1 MQNLE
6 YIDNYD
12 YSRHSEPTTEE
23 LCEELAEAIG
33 RDGCVAEIYE
43 AIYSRALREIK
54 TNELAITRIIPDVL
68 ELLQKNQSKALLVL
82 RLLADPLASYSE
94 LGEMMGYSKQRVHFV
109 LKELSRRYVWVDRLL
124 AVRND

>member
-6 YIDNYD
+6 YIDNYN
-12 YSRHSEPTTEE
+12 YGEHEPTTEE
-23 LCEELAEAIG
+23 LCEELADAIG

-43 AIYSRALREIK
+43 AIYTRALREIK

-68 ELLQKNQSKALLVL
+68 ELLQKNQSKALLVM

-109 LKELSRRYVWVDRLL
+109 LKELSKRYVWVDRLL

>member
-12 YSRHSEPTTEE
+12 YSQHSEPTTEE

-43 AIYSRALREIK
+43 AIYTRALRDIK

-68 ELLQKNQSKALLVL
+68 ELLQKNQSKALLVM

-109 LKELSRRYVWVDRLL
+109 LKELSRRYTWVDRLL

>member
-1 MQNLE
+1 MQDLE
-6 YIDNYD
+6 YIDNYS
-12 YSRHSEPTTEE
+12 YSQHSEPTTEE

-43 AIYSRALREIK
+43 AIYTRALREIK
-54 TNELAITRIIPDVL
+54 TSELAITRIIPDVL
-68 ELLQKNQSKALLVL
+68 ELLQKNQSKALLVM

-109 LKELSRRYVWVDRLL
+109 LKELSRRYTWVDRLL

>member
-12 YSRHSEPTTEE
+12 YSQHSEPTTEE

-43 AIYSRALREIK
+43 AIYTRALRDIK
-54 TNELAITRIIPDVL
+54 TSELAITRIIPDVL
-68 ELLQKNQSKALLVL
+68 ELLQKNQSKALLVM

-109 LKELSRRYVWVDRLL
+109 LKELSRRYTWVDRLL

>member
-1 MQNLE
+1 MQNFE

-12 YSRHSEPTTEE
+12 YSQHSEPTTEE
-23 LCEELAEAIG
+23 LCAELAEAIG
-33 RDGCVAEIYE
+33 RDGCIAEIYE
-43 AIYSRALREIK
+43 AIYTKALREIK

-68 ELLQKNQSKALLVL
+68 ELLQKNQSKALLVM

-109 LKELSRRYVWVDRLL
+109 LKELSKRYVWIDRLL

>member
-1 MQNLE
+1 MQNFE

-12 YSRHSEPTTEE
+12 YGKHEPTTEE

-43 AIYSRALREIK
+43 AIYTKALREIK

-68 ELLQKNQSKALLVL
+68 ELLQKNQSKALLVM

-109 LKELSRRYVWVDRLL
+109 LKELSKRYVWIDRLL

>member
-1 MQNLE
+1 MQDLE
-6 YIDNYD
+6 YIDNYS
-12 YSRHSEPTTEE
+12 YSQHSDPTTEE

-33 RDGCVAEIYE
+33 RDGCVAEIYD
-43 AIYSRALREIK
+43 AIYTRALREIK

-68 ELLQKNQSKALLVL
+68 ELLQKNQSKALLVMH
-82 RLLADPLASYSE
+82 LLADPLASYSE

-109 LKELSRRYVWVDRLL
+109 LKELSKRYVWVDRLL

>member
-1 MQNLE
+1 MHLE
-6 YIDNYD
+6 YIDNYN
-12 YSRHSEPTTEE
+12 YGRNTEPTTEE
-23 LCEELAEAIG
+23 LCAELAEAIG

-43 AIYSRALREIK
+43 VIYSKALREIK

-68 ELLQKNQSKALLVL
+68 ELLQKNQSKALLVM
-82 RLLADPLASYSE
+82 RVLAGPLASYTE

-109 LKELSRRYVWVDRLL
+109 LKELAKRYVWIDRLL

>member
-1 MQNLE
+1 MQDLE

-12 YSRHSEPTTEE
+12 YSQHSEPTTEE
-23 LCEELAEAIG
+23 LCEELAEAID

-43 AIYSRALREIK
+43 AIYTRALREIK

-68 ELLQKNQSKALLVL
+68 ELLQKNQSKALLVM

-109 LKELSRRYVWVDRLL
+109 LKELSKRYVWVDRLL

>member
-12 YSRHSEPTTEE
+12 YSQHSEPTTEE

-43 AIYSRALREIK
+43 AIYSRALKEIK
-54 TNELAITRIIPDVL
+54 TSELAITRIIPDVL
-68 ELLQKNQSKALLVL
+68 ELLQKNQSKALLVM

-94 LGEMMGYSKQRVHFV
+94 LGEMMGYSKQRVHFA
-109 LKELSRRYVWVDRLL
+109 LTELARRSVRGDRLL

>member
-33 RDGCVAEIYE
+33 RDGCVAEIYD
-43 AIYSRALREIK
+43 AIYTRALREIK
-54 TNELAITRIIPDVL
+54 TSELAITRIIPDVL
-68 ELLQKNQSKALLVL
+68 ELLQKNQSKALLVM

-124 AVRND
+124 AARND

>member
-6 YIDNYD
+6 YIDNYN
-12 YSRHSEPTTEE
+12 YSQHSEPTTEE

-43 AIYSRALREIK
+43 AIYTRALREIK

-68 ELLQKNQSKALLVL
+68 ELLQKNQSKALLVM

-109 LKELSRRYVWVDRLL
+109 LKELSKRYTWVDRLL

>member
-33 RDGCVAEIYE
+33 RDGCVADIYD
-43 AIYSRALREIK
+43 AIYTRALREIK

-68 ELLQKNQSKALLVL
+68 ELLQKNQSKALLVM

-109 LKELSRRYVWVDRLL
+109 LKELSKRYGWVDRLL

>member
-6 YIDNYD
+6 YIDNYS
-12 YSRHSEPTTEE
+12 YSQHSYPTTEG

-33 RDGCVAEIYE
+33 RDECVAEIYE
-43 AIYSRALREIK
+43 AIYVRALREIK

-68 ELLQKNQSKALLVL
+68 ELLQKNQSKALLL
-82 RLLADPLASYSE
+82 MRLLADPLASYSE

-109 LKELSRRYVWVDRLL
+109 LKELAKRYTWVDRLL

>member
-6 YIDNYD
+6 YIDNYN
-12 YSRHSEPTTEE
+12 YGEHEPTTEE

-43 AIYSRALREIK
+43 AIYTRALREIK

-68 ELLQKNQSKALLVL
+68 ELLQKNQSKALLVM

>member
-6 YIDNYD
+6 CIDNYD

-54 TNELAITRIIPDVL
+54 TSELAITRIIPDVL
-68 ELLQKNQSKALLVL
+68 DLLQKNQSKALLVM

-109 LKELSRRYVWVDRLL
+109 LKELAKRYGWVDRLL

>member
-6 YIDNYD
+6 IIDNYD
-12 YSRHSEPTTEE
+12 YGEREPTTEE

-43 AIYSRALREIK
+43 AIYARALREIK

-68 ELLQKNQSKALLVL
+68 ELLQKNQSKALLVM
-82 RLLADPLASYSE
+82 RLLADPLASYTE
-94 LGEMMGYSKQRVHFV
+94 LGEMMGYSKQRVHIV
-109 LKELSRRYVWVDRLL
+109 LKELSKRYVWVDRLL
-124 AVRND
+124 AVRNY

>member
-12 YSRHSEPTTEE
+12 YGEREPTTEE
-23 LCEELAEAIG
+23 LCAELAEAIG

-43 AIYSRALREIK
+43 VIYSKALREIK

-68 ELLQKNQSKALLVL
+68 ELLQKNQSKALLVM

-109 LKELSRRYVWVDRLL
+109 LHELAERYDWL
-124 AVRND
+124 ARFLGMRND

>member
-6 YIDNYD
+6 YTDNYN
-12 YSRHSEPTTEE
+12 YRQHSEPTTEE
-23 LCEELAEAIG
+23 LCAELAEAIG
-33 RDGCVAEIYE
+33 RDECVAEIYE
-43 AIYSRALREIK
+43 AIYSKALREIK

-68 ELLQKNQSKALLVL
+68 ELLQKNQSKALLVM
-82 RLLADPLASYSE
+82 RLLADPLASYTE

-109 LKELSRRYVWVDRLL
+109 LKELAQRYTWVDRLL

>member
-1 MQNLE
+1 MQDIE

-12 YSRHSEPTTEE
+12 YSQHSEPTTEE
-23 LCEELAEAIG
+23 LCEELAEAID

-43 AIYSRALREIK
+43 AIYTRALREIK

-68 ELLQKNQSKALLVL
+68 ELLQKNQSKALLVM

-109 LKELSRRYVWVDRLL
+109 LKELSKRYVWVDRLL

>member
-6 YIDNYD
+6 IIDNYD
-12 YSRHSEPTTEE
+12 YGEREPTTEE
-23 LCEELAEAIG
+23 LCAELAEAIG

-43 AIYSRALREIK
+43 AIYTRALREIK
-54 TNELAITRIIPDVL
+54 TNELAVTRIIPDVL
-68 ELLQKNQSKALLVL
+68 ELLQKNQSKALLVM

-109 LKELSRRYVWVDRLL
+109 LKELSKRYVWVDRLL

>member
-1 MQNLE
+1 MQDLE
-6 YIDNYD
+6 YIDNYS
-12 YSRHSEPTTEE
+12 YSQHSEPTTEK

-43 AIYSRALREIK
+43 AIYTRALREIK

-68 ELLQKNQSKALLVL
+68 ELLQKNQSKALLVM

-109 LKELSRRYVWVDRLL
+109 LKELSRRYGWVDRLL

>member
-6 YIDNYD
+6 YIDNYS
-12 YSRHSEPTTEE
+12 YSQYSEPTTEE

-43 AIYSRALREIK
+43 AIYARALREIK

-68 ELLQKNQSKALLVL
+68 ELLQKNQSKALLVM

-109 LKELSRRYVWVDRLL
+109 LKELSKRYVWVDRLL

>member
-1 MQNLE
+1 MQDLE
-6 YIDNYD
+6 YIDNYS
-12 YSRHSEPTTEE
+12 YSQHSDSTTEE

-43 AIYSRALREIK
+43 AIYTRALREIK

-68 ELLQKNQSKALLVL
+68 ELLQKNQSKALLL
-82 RLLADPLASYSE
+82 MRLLADPLASYSE

-109 LKELSRRYVWVDRLL
+109 LKELSKRYVWVDRLL

>member
-6 YIDNYD
+6 YIDNYN
-12 YSRHSEPTTEE
+12 YSQHSEPTTEE

-43 AIYSRALREIK
+43 AIYTRALREIK

-68 ELLQKNQSKALLVL
+68 ELLQKNQSKALLVM

-109 LKELSRRYVWVDRLL
+109 LKELSKRYVWVDRLL

>member
-43 AIYSRALREIK
+43 AIYTRALREIK
-54 TNELAITRIIPDVL
+54 TSELAITRIIPDVL
-68 ELLQKNQSKALLVL
+68 ELLQKNQSKALLVM

-94 LGEMMGYSKQRVHFV
+94 LREMMGYSKQRVHFV
-109 LKELSRRYVWVDRLL
+109 LKELSKRYTWVDRLL

>member
-1 MQNLE
+1 MQNFE

-12 YSRHSEPTTEE
+12 YSQHSEPTTEE

-33 RDGCVAEIYE
+33 RDGCIAEIYE
-43 AIYSRALREIK
+43 AIYTKALREIK

-68 ELLQKNQSKALLVL
+68 ELLQKNQSKALLVM

-109 LKELSRRYVWVDRLL
+109 LKELSKRYVWIDRLL

>member
-1 MQNLE
+1 MQDLE
-6 YIDNYD
+6 YIDNYS
-12 YSRHSEPTTEE
+12 YSQHSEPTTEE

-43 AIYSRALREIK
+43 AIYTRALREIK
-54 TNELAITRIIPDVL
+54 TSELAITRIIPDVL
-68 ELLQKNQSKALLVL
+68 ELLQKNQSKALLVM

-109 LKELSRRYVWVDRLL
+109 LKELSKRYTWVDRLL

>member
-6 YIDNYD
+6 YIDNYN
-12 YSRHSEPTTEE
+12 YGEHEPTTEE
-23 LCEELAEAIG
+23 LCEELADAIG
-33 RDGCVAEIYE
+33 RDGCVAEIYD
-43 AIYSRALREIK
+43 AIYTRALREIK

-68 ELLQKNQSKALLVL
+68 ELLQKNQSKALLVM

-109 LKELSRRYVWVDRLL
+109 LKELSKRYVWVDRLL

>member
-1 MQNLE
+1 MQNFE

-12 YSRHSEPTTEE
+12 YRQHSEPTTEE

-43 AIYSRALREIK
+43 AIYTKALREIK

-68 ELLQKNQSKALLVL
+68 ELLQKNQSKALLVM

-109 LKELSRRYVWVDRLL
+109 LKELSKRYVWIDRLL

>member
-6 YIDNYD
+6 HIDNYD

-23 LCEELAEAIG
+23 LCEELAEAID

-68 ELLQKNQSKALLVL
+68 ELLQNNQSKALLVM

-109 LKELSRRYVWVDRLL
+109 LKELSRRYTWVDRLL

>member
-54 TNELAITRIIPDVL
+54 TNELAITRIIPDVM
-68 ELLQKNQSKALLVL
+68 ELLQKNQSKALLVM
-82 RLLADPLASYSE
+82 RLLADPLASYSA
-94 LGEMMGYSKQRVHFV
+94 LGEMMGYSKQRVHIV
-109 LKELSRRYVWVDRLL
+109 LKELAKRYTWVDRLL

>member
-33 RDGCVAEIYE
+33 RDGCVAEIYD
-43 AIYSRALREIK
+43 AIYTRALREIK
-54 TNELAITRIIPDVL
+54 TSELAITRIIPDVL
-68 ELLQKNQSKALLVL
+68 ELLQKNQSKALLVM

>member
-1 MQNLE
+1 MQKLG

-12 YSRHSEPTTEE
+12 YREHEPTTEE

-33 RDGCVAEIYE
+33 RDGCAAEIYE
-43 AIYSRALREIK
+43 AIYARALREIK
-54 TNELAITRIIPDVL
+54 TSELAITRIIPDVL
-68 ELLQKNQSKALLVL
+68 ELLQKNQSKALLVM

-109 LKELSRRYVWVDRLL
+109 LKELSKRYVWVDRLL

>member
-6 YIDNYD
+6 YIDNYN

-33 RDGCVAEIYE
+33 REGCVAEIYE

-68 ELLQKNQSKALLVL
+68 ELLQKNQSKALLVM

>member
-43 AIYSRALREIK
+43 AIYTRALREIK
-54 TNELAITRIIPDVL
+54 TSELAITRIIPDVL
-68 ELLQKNQSKALLVL
+68 ELLQKNQSKALLVM

-109 LKELSRRYVWVDRLL
+109 LRELAKRYGWVDRLL

>member
-12 YSRHSEPTTEE
+12 YNQHAEPTTEE

-43 AIYSRALREIK
+43 AIYSQALREIK
-54 TNELAITRIIPDVL
+54 TSELAITRIIPDVL
-68 ELLQKNQSKALLVL
+68 ELLQKNQSKALLVM

-94 LGEMMGYSKQRVHFV
+94 LGEMMGYSKQRVHFI
-109 LKELSRRYVWVDRLL
+109 LKELSKRYTWVDRLL

>member
-6 YIDNYD
+6 YIDNYN
-12 YSRHSEPTTEE
+12 YSQHSEPTTEE

-43 AIYSRALREIK
+43 SIYSRALREIK

-68 ELLQKNQSKALLVL
+68 ELLQKNQSKALLVM

-109 LKELSRRYVWVDRLL
+109 LKELSKRYVWVDRLL

>member
-6 YIDNYD
+6 YIDNYS
-12 YSRHSEPTTEE
+12 YIQHSDPTTEE
-23 LCEELAEAIG
+23 LCEELAEAID
-33 RDGCVAEIYE
+33 RDECVAEIYD
-43 AIYSRALREIK
+43 AIYTRALREIK

-68 ELLQKNQSKALLVL
+68 ELLQKNQSKALLVMH
-82 RLLADPLASYSE
+82 LLADPLASYSE

-109 LKELSRRYVWVDRLL
+109 LKELARRYVWVDRLL